1 MHGKAGERDGSQG
14 RSRVHTN
21 PRAPGHVLFLL
32 MTAPQSLVARKVNAS
47 NDSSSAVPWGYN
59 QRFPDPEN
67 GLLPL
72 LPTPKPGTPTS
83 ESWELHPN
91 ILHSCSAQLAMP
103 PSHRKTPYHFVA
115 LCVHSGHMFLS
126 L

>member
-72 LPTPKPGTPTS
+72 SFAEGCSSSSLASALLVGIGMEMNPFWPS
-83 ESWELHPN
+83 ES
-91 ILHSCSAQLAMP
+91 
-103 PSHRKTPYHFVA
+103 
-115 LCVHSGHMFLS
+115 
-126 L
+126 